1 MNQMK
6 NHGTINV
13 RLDMDALYDLVTNLT
28 SIWSG
33 KILHDLTVCSQ
44 PWAGVSGRCLRT
56 RSVWG
61 THTVRAVGVPFEE
74 VPLCHKL

>member
-13 RLDMDALYDLVTNLT
+13 RLDMDALYGLMKNLT

-33 KILHDLTVCSQ
+33 KILYDLTVCSQ
-44 PWAGVSGRCLRT
+44 PW
-56 RSVWG
+56 
-61 THTVRAVGVPFEE
+61 VRVFTFQNSEHPTDHQSWAVPQ
-74 VPLCHKL
+74 HSR